1 MSARIHVNQ
10 IVSRVRS
17 GVSDMSYAQR
27 RVFENRT
34 GIAIAGHDRR
44 SGSSG
49 DGRGPAIAC
58 SISELEAL
66 YAQDVR
72 TGWR

>member
-1 MSARIHVNQ
+1 MSARIRISQ

-34 GIAIAGHDRR
+34 GIATAGDDRR

-49 DGRGPAIAC
+49 HGRGPAVAG
-58 SISELEAL
+58 SISELESL